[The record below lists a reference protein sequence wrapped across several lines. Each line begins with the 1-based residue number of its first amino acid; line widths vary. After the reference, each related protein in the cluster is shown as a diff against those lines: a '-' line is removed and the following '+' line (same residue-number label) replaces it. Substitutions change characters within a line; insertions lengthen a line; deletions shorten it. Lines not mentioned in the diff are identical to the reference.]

1 MKKAIR
7 IWGGLLCAVVLF
19 VATVGCTNGMK
30 GKKESYLYQ
39 FEGYDYQYAITKDQ
53 QEKVFR
59 MTPAKR
65 TVEVLNG
72 VGKYTILGEADKP
85 LYTTDKMKD
94 YTVDESGK
102 NPVVT
107 VHYALSDNAG
117 DVTAI
122 YTLYKEYMD
131 VEISLENYSGKD
143 AASAYYVREFTKKY
157 QKVEKRSVGTW
168 KFPENDDFPYQTFDS
183 LAWIHRFKDGG
194 SMYTFYEGEEAQ
206 PKNYLEAYPEHA
218 IPLTMSEDQ
227 KPQEKLHFALVFSS
241 EKDIKAADN
250 RALFAKKNLDT
261 ALSFNCTTK
270 GTGSATLYT
279 QKDLSFLMEVE
290 NLTDQKKDAEVSC
303 QIYGYDGSTCLEKT
317 EKFSVKKQ
325 GNAQKKISFK
335 APSYGSYYAILT
347 MQSGKD
353 TYKEVYPFAV
363 LKKHT
368 YQYTKSSP
376 FGISGVHF
384 GQYQPNE
391 DTISILQELGAANVR
406 VGLGIPE
413 YAEKD
418 TKLLKKNLASLKKSG
433 IRINGQYLLLD
444 HWSEPFD
451 PKVYEQAIRSVLDD
465 VGDLLDGCEAG
476 NEPNLYA
483 TYYGYSKEDYMAYYY
498 EVNYTGA
505 YPAIKDAGLKYLGA
519 GVYQG
524 ESIWLEGLDYY
535 GIMDKQDVLV
545 THGYAFPYSPDLT
558 KDPQVELSF
567 ESSLVRTRQFLDKTG
582 DKTGYLNECGLPT
595 TPEQTEG
602 ISSGV
607 DLRTQADY
615 MARELLLALSYG
627 VDEIE
632 VYSMFDQQN
641 LYHTIMPEEYE
652 NNFGLFYQQDYSGR
666 IFPKPSAAAYAN
678 ITRLLE
684 SVEKCEEISAG
695 SDTVRAFRCNLK
707 KENEELLGLWSTKER
722 LSNDSNE
729 NIVRTPNLPW
739 VNQWTE
745 KETVTI
751 PVEAKSA
758 KVCDLMGNSYEVPVT
773 DGQIEVEATG
783 APVFVKLEK

>member
-1 MKKAIR
+1 M
-7 IWGGLLCAVVLF
+7 
-19 VATVGCTNGMK
+19 
-30 GKKESYLYQ
+30 
-39 FEGYDYQYAITKDQ
+39 
-53 QEKVFR
+53 
-59 MTPAKR
+59 
-65 TVEVLNG
+65 
-72 VGKYTILGEADKP
+72 
-85 LYTTDKMKD
+85 
-94 YTVDESGK
+94 
-102 NPVVT
+102 
-107 VHYALSDNAG
+107 
-117 DVTAI
+117 
-122 YTLYKEYMD
+122 
-131 VEISLENYSGKD
+131 
-143 AASAYYVREFTKKY
+143 
-157 QKVEKRSVGTW
+157 
-168 KFPENDDFPYQTFDS
+168 
-183 LAWIHRFKDGG
+183 
-194 SMYTFYEGEEAQ
+194 
-206 PKNYLEAYPEHA
+206 
-218 IPLTMSEDQ
+218 
-227 KPQEKLHFALVFSS
+227 
-241 EKDIKAADN
+241 
-250 RALFAKKNLDT
+250 
-261 ALSFNCTTK
+261 
-270 GTGSATLYT
+270 
-279 QKDLSFLMEVE
+279 
-290 NLTDQKKDAEVSC
+290 
-303 QIYGYDGSTCLEKT
+303 
-317 EKFSVKKQ
+317 KKQ
-325 GNAQKKISFK
+325 GNAQKKNSFK
-335 APSYGSYYAILT
+335 APSYGIYYAILT

-444 HWSEPFD
+444 DWSEPLD

-558 KDPQVELSF
+558 KDPQIELSF
-567 ESSLVRTRQFLDKTG
+567 ESSLVRTRQFLDKIG
-582 DKTGYLNECGLPT
+582 DKTWYLNECGLPT

-632 VYSMFDQQN
+632 VYSLFDQQN
-641 LYHTIMPEEYE
+641 LYHAIMPAEYE

-695 SDTVRAFRCNLK
+695 SDTVRAFRCDLK

-758 KVCDLMGNSYEVPVT
+758 KVYDLMGNSYEVPVT

-783 APVFVKLEK
+783 SPVFVKLEK